1 MLVGGA
7 ILLGGTLS
15 LLAAVGVESEPAIP
29 FDNNGHVLLQQGSP
43 DATVKVRHINT

>member
-15 LLAAVGVESEPAIP
+15 LMAAVGVKSEPAIP
-29 FDNNGHVLLQQGSP
+29 FDKDGHVVLQQGSP
-43 DATVKVRHINT
+43 DATVKV